1 MKLFADYNIKE
12 YVDSITEVKIMVL
25 EGILN
30 PYKKCKKYTL
40 SSDVSEYLRY
50 IEDEPFYIPP
60 SFSDVKTD
68 SKLSTRQPK
77 FVLFSAPG
85 ATGKSSLAKYIA
97 HRFDAIY
104 WNLAKVK
111 IGTNS
116 FAGSI
121 LNAVGATNYSNFI
134 CDLNTGN
141 MLLVIDAFDEA
152 EIVSGRKMLN
162 SFIADIS
169 NSLANHQIPSV
180 FLLARTETAQYIASF
195 CAENGIPVA
204 HYEIGFFN
212 ETAAKGFVVKS
223 VAGKDTPS
231 KPDVDC
237 VDSYYNVIK
246 RNITE
251 EECSSFLGYAPVLEA
266 IATHIKATPN
276 RSKMISE
283 LSTQKDCVSI
293 IMNIMDDLL
302 IREQAEKVSPAFS
315 EKCREAHPE
324 FSDWDKVYSPE
335 EQLVRVIHYVLFH
348 DTAYSNFSL
357 SFLPPQLIDEYQ
369 AVLDS
374 FLPQHPFVRNSVET
388 VLAGR
393 EFDFTGPAF
402 RDYSLAKIILNS
414 EHEPLADMYFEE
426 SQSQSY
432 FPSQIFF
439 DCYTKIS
446 TNIIQPNHISYVYD
460 SFKAKA
466 TAYERPY
473 LQCSELPASEVD
485 SAKCLAI
492 FGMIPAKNQTGK
504 RDDYYAEIP
513 VTETPLLFGQLAYV
527 SVDTP
532 NMSVIIGRNG
542 VDARVYNSSVIGKA
556 IIWGTRNI
564 VIESYPPEGC
574 LLVAR
579 EGFSG
584 DSVLIDIVKADNL
597 KVSAPNLN
605 AYYKL
610 IPYQYDF
617 EDTSGFDIIK
627 FIHALRCILVEFR
640 THRKDT
646 LAKSAERIEFVTV
659 SNSAIKRQVLDYMK
673 HYGIIYSSD
682 HLYKVDEAKMQA
694 KGIHF
699 NALSRM
705 DVQQM
710 QNAFVDFC
718 KWAQDQ

>member
-1 MKLFADYNIKE
+1 MNIFLDYNVKE
-12 YVDSITEVKIMVL
+12 YVNSITEVKEMVL
-25 EGILN
+25 SGILN
-30 PYKKCKKYTL
+30 RYKKCKKYTL
-40 SSDVSEYLRY
+40 NEDVSEYLRY

-60 SFSDVKTD
+60 TFSDVKTD
-68 SKLSTRQPK
+68 LRLSTLAPK

-97 HRFDAIY
+97 HSFDALY

-121 LNAVGATNYSNFI
+121 LNAVGAIHYSDFI
-134 CDLNTGN
+134 GNLNTGN
-141 MLLVIDAFDEA
+141 VLLVVDAFDEA

-169 NSLANHQIPSV
+169 NSLTNHQIPSV

-212 ETAAKGFVVKS
+212 ESAAKDFVVKS
-223 VAGKDTPS
+223 VAGKNTPS
-231 KPDVDC
+231 KPDIDC
-237 VDSYYNVIK
+237 ADSYYDVIK

-251 EECSSFLGYAPVLEA
+251 EECTSFLGYAPVLEA
-266 IATHIKATPN
+266 IATHIKTTPN
-276 RSKMISE
+276 RQKMISE
-283 LSTQKDCVSI
+283 LATQKDCVSI
-293 IMNIMDDLL
+293 IMNILDDLL
-302 IREQAEKVSPAFS
+302 VREQTEKVGPAFAEKC
-315 EKCREAHPE
+315 KEAHPE

-348 DTAYSNFSL
+348 DAAYSNYQL
-357 SFLPPQLIDEYQ
+357 DFLPPQLIDDYQ
-369 AVLDS
+369 AVLES
-374 FLPQHPFVRNSVET
+374 FLPQHPFVRNSAEIA
-388 VLAGR
+388 LAGR
-393 EFDFTGPAF
+393 EYDFTGPAF
-402 RDYSLAKIILNS
+402 RDYSLAKIILNT
-414 EHEPLADMYFEE
+414 EFETLADMYFEE

-439 DCYTKIS
+439 DCYTKIAAS
-446 TNIIQPNHISYVYD
+446 VVRPNHISYVYD

-473 LQCSELPASEVD
+473 LQCSEMPASETEL
-485 SAKCLAI
+485 AKCLAI
-492 FGMIPAKNQTGK
+492 FGMIPGKQQTAK

-513 VTETPLLFGQLAYV
+513 VIDTPLVFEQMANV
-527 SVDTP
+527 SVDAP
-532 NMSVIIGRNG
+532 NMSVTIGRNG
-542 VDARVYNSSVIGKA
+542 VDARIHNSSVICKE
-556 IIWGTRNI
+556 IVWGTRNV

-574 LLVAR
+574 LLVAHH
-579 EGFSG
+579 GFAG
-584 DSVLIDIVKADNL
+584 DSVMIDIVKADNL
-597 KVSAPNLN
+597 KACAPNLN
-605 AYYKL
+605 AFYKL
-610 IPYQYDF
+610 IPYAYDF
-617 EDTSGFDIIK
+617 EDTSGYDIIK

-646 LAKSAERIEFVTV
+646 LAKSAERIEFVV
-659 SNSAIKRQVLDYMK
+659 VGGSKIKRQVLEYLK
-673 HYGIIYSSD
+673 HHEIIYTSD
-682 HLYKVDEAKMQA
+682 HLYKIDEAKLQA

-705 DVQQM
+705 DTQQM
-710 QNAFVDFC
+710 QGAFTDFC
-718 KWAQDQ
+718 KWVQK